1 MIFFRMIGNVEHI
14 TENKEMNE
22 RHSKWQ
28 KKMVL
33 TTDKFLSPI
42 SEGPILKACMGD

>member
-1 MIFFRMIGNVEHI
+1 MIGNVEHI
-14 TENKEMNE
+14 TENKQMNE

-28 KKMVL
+28 KMVL

-42 SEGPILKACMGD
+42 SEGLILKACMGD